1 MNLTTSINKIKG
13 FILLK
18 GGKVYDPFESIDKKN
33 DILIKD
39 GKIVKIGKNI
49 LLKNNY
55 NIIDCKNKIITNG
68 FIDLH
73 VHFRDPGFEFKEN
86 IHTGSNAAIY
96 GGFTRV
102 CTMPNTNPVIDS
114 PELVKYIIN
123 KSINLPIY
131 IHPIGAITKSQK
143 GLELAEIGGMVE
155 AGAVAISDDGIPLKN
170 SQLLRYALEYA
181 KKFNIPV
188 INHAEDD
195 CLVNH
200 GLMHEGNVS
209 VRLGL
214 VGNPDISESTMI
226 HRDLSIAEYTKSKIH
241 IPHVSSYKSL
251 EIIEKFKKKGLDV
264 TVEVTPHHLS
274 LTEEIL
280 ANYNTDAK
288 VSPPIRSLKDK
299 NALIN
304 GIKSGI
310 IDCIATDHA
319 PHAIEDKEK
328 DFQNASCGMIGL
340 ESAFGLVNKTLST
353 EKINIKSII
362 NLFTINPSKIINI
375 KPNTI
380 KEGNLAELNIIDPT
394 YKWTFLE
401 NEIQSKSKNTPIIGE
416 DLIGKVLV
424 TINKGF
430 ISSRKS

>member
-18 GGKVYDPFESIDKKN
+18 GGKVYDPFESIDRKN

-39 GKIVKIGKNI
+39 GKIVKIGKDI

-73 VHFRDPGFEFKEN
+73 AHFRDPGFEFKEN
-86 IHTGSNAAIY
+86 IRTGSNAALY

-181 KKFNIPV
+181 KKFKIPV

-226 HRDLSIAEYTKSKIH
+226 HRDLSIAEFTKSKIH
-241 IPHVSSYKSL
+241 IPGS
-251 EIIEKFKKKGLDV
+251 
-264 TVEVTPHHLS
+264 
-274 LTEEIL
+274 
-280 ANYNTDAK
+280 
-288 VSPPIRSLKDK
+288 
-299 NALIN
+299 
-304 GIKSGI
+304 
-310 IDCIATDHA
+310 
-319 PHAIEDKEK
+319 
-328 DFQNASCGMIGL
+328 QN
-340 ESAFGLVNKTLST
+340 
-353 EKINIKSII
+353 
-362 NLFTINPSKIINI
+362 
-375 KPNTI
+375 
-380 KEGNLAELNIIDPT
+380 
-394 YKWTFLE
+394 
-401 NEIQSKSKNTPIIGE
+401 
-416 DLIGKVLV
+416 
-424 TINKGF
+424 
-430 ISSRKS
+430 